1 MSPDSIKDRSAAAP
15 VLPGKLVLYRF
26 QERGLS
32 VLNYLLNKFL
42 PQIEFDSY
50 EEFRAKFAINVPEDF
65 NFGFDVVDAWAD
77 AEPEKRA
84 LLWVNEEGEE
94 HTFTFTDIKRLS
106 GRVANFLSALGIGK
120 GDVVMMILRRRWEYW
135 ICATALHKL
144 GAILIPATLQLTKK
158 DIVYR
163 GNAAGVKAVICVDDA
178 FVIGQ
183 MDAAAPE
190 IPSLKHRILVSENQ
204 NHEGWLDLHAEME
217 KYPEAFP
224 RPTADAATRWN
235 DIMLVYFTSGTTGM
249 PKLVQHNFAY
259 PLGHIVTAKYWQ
271 HVEENRLHMSVS
283 DSGWAKFGWGKI
295 YGQWICGAT
304 IFCYDMVGRFNPKNL
319 LSKVEKYRVTTF
331 CVPPTMYR
339 FMLQEDLSQ
348 FDLSSL
354 HHCATAG
361 EPLNPEVVKQWKEKT
376 GHQIYEGFGQ
386 SEGPVLIA
394 NFGSE
399 WFEPLEGSCG
409 KPNPLYDIQLL
420 DNDDNVCED
429 GEEGSL
435 TIMDVKRH
443 PPVGLF
449 TGYYRHPEMTEE
461 NLGGIGYNTGD
472 VLWRDSAG
480 YYRFV
485 GRNDDVI
492 KCSGYRIGPFE
503 VESALIAHD
512 AVVEC
517 AITGAPDPIR
527 GQVVKATIVLAKGWE
542 PSEALTKELQNHVK
556 KLTAPYK
563 YPRVIEYVDELPKTI
578 GGKIKRAQIRHADEQ
593 QFGKSNH

>member
-1 MSPDSIKDRSAAAP
+1 M
-15 VLPGKLVLYRF
+15 
-26 QERGLS
+26 
-32 VLNYLLNKFL
+32 NYLLKKYL
-42 PQIEFDSY
+42 PQIEFESY
-50 EEFRAKFAINVPEDF
+50 EEFKEKFTINVPDDF
-65 NFGFDVVDAWAD
+65 NFGFDVVDEWARV
-77 AEPEKRA
+77 EPDKRA
-84 LLWVNEEGEE
+84 LLWVNEEDEE
-94 HTFTFTDIKRLS
+94 HTFTFTDIKKLS
-106 GRVANFLSALGIGK
+106 NKVANFFKSLGLKK
-120 GDVVMMILRRRWEYW
+120 GDIVMMILRRRWEYW
-135 ICATALHKL
+135 VCATALHKL
-144 GAILIPATLQLTKK
+144 GVILIPATLQLTKK

-163 GNAAGVKAVICVDDA
+163 GNAAQIKAIVCVDDD
-178 FVIGQ
+178 FVVSQ
-183 MDAAAPE
+183 VEAAADE
-190 IPSLKHRILVSENQ
+190 IESLKTKILVGKRR
-204 NHEGWLDLHAEME
+204 EGWLDLHEEMD
-217 KYPEAFP
+217 KFP
-224 RPTADAATRWN
+224 DEFARPTGDAATKSS
-235 DIMLVYFTSGTTGM
+235 DVMLVYFTSGTTGM
-249 PKLVQHNFAY
+249 PKLVQHSFSH

-271 HVEENRLHMSVS
+271 HVEENKLHMSVS

-304 IFCYDMVGRFNPKNL
+304 IFCYDMIGRFDPKKL

-361 EPLNPEVVKQWKEKT
+361 EPLNPEVVKKWKELV

-386 SEGPVLIA
+386 TEGPVLMA
-394 NFGSE
+394 NFGDE
-399 WFEPLEGSCG
+399 WFKPVEGSTG
-409 KPNPLYDIQLL
+409 KPNPLFDIKLL
-420 DNDDNVCED
+420 ASDGHICED

-435 TIMDVKRH
+435 TIMGVKDH

-449 TGYYRHPEMTEE
+449 TGYYHNPELTKEK
-461 NLGGIGYNTGD
+461 LGGVGYDTGD
-472 VLWRDSAG
+472 MLWRDSDG

-503 VESALIAHD
+503 VESALVAHD

-527 GQVVKATIVLAKGWE
+527 GQVVKATIVLAKGYT
-542 PSEALTKELQNHVK
+542 PSDELTKKLQAHVK

-563 YPRVIEYVDELPKTI
+563 YPRIIEYVDELPKTV
-578 GGKIKRAQIRHADEQ
+578 GGKIKRAEIRKADEESANNA
-593 QFGKSNH
+593 KC